1 MEICVKKSI
10 GIPFLHTTICFAINC
25 SEMGIKMKKSKKTGI
40 FAIVFFVVLLV
51 VIVFNQKQE
60 EQSLARYQASFL
72 DVFDTKTD
80 VIGYSTSEEDFT
92 KQVSLLKEKLEY
104 YHKLYDIYNNYEGI
118 NNIKTINDNAGIAPV
133 QVNQDIIDLLLFSQK
148 MYEKTNGQMNIAMGS
163 VLEIWHDYRDEG
175 LNNPQTA
182 ELPPI
187 EDLQEAAKYCDIHQ
201 IVIDVEAGTVYLPNV
216 NMSIDVGS
224 IGKGYA
230 VQKTA
235 EYAKEIG
242 MESVLFSVGGNVC
255 AVGTKFDGSQWR
267 IGIKNPDLSSKEEYV
282 RKVDIADNCVV
293 TSGDYQ
299 RYYIV
304 DGVKYCHI
312 IDGDTLMP
320 ANYFASVSIVAEDSG
335 MADALSTSVF
345 NMPFED
351 GLAFIN
357 SLEDVEAM
365 WILHDGSVEYS
376 NNFEQYLA
384 D

>member
-1 MEICVKKSI
+1 MV
-10 GIPFLHTTICFAINC
+10 
-25 SEMGIKMKKSKKTGI
+25 IKMNKNKKTGI
-40 FAIVFFVVLLV
+40 FAILFFVALLV
-51 VIVFNQKQE
+51 VAGLNQKQE
-60 EQSLARYQASFL
+60 DSALARYQASFL

-80 VIGYSTSEEDFT
+80 IIGYSTSEEEFT

-133 QVNQDIIDLLLFSQK
+133 QVNQDIIDLLLFSQE

-163 VLEIWHDYRDEG
+163 VLKIWHNYRDEG

-182 ELPPI
+182 EIPQMN
-187 EDLQEAAKYCDIHQ
+187 DLQEAAQYCDIYQ
-201 IVIDVEAGTVYLPNV
+201 IVIDERVGTVYLPNV

-255 AVGTKFDGSQWR
+255 AVGKKFDGSQWR
-267 IGIKNPDLSSKEEYV
+267 IGIKNPDLSSEEEYV

-299 RYYIV
+299 RYYLV
-304 DGVKYCHI
+304 DGIKYCHI

-320 ANYFASVSIVAEDSG
+320 ANYFASVSIVAADSG

-376 NNFEQYLA
+376 ENFEQYLA